1 MAESLPSL
9 EGLWIS
15 MESITLAS
23 MGVNDSHPGAL
34 EYIDNFRFP
43 DHYAALQYG
52 LDKVTPEQRERP
64 LKIFVGAQVY
74 VAQDGAW
81 IRKSN
86 GLSRGR
92 DVSYSESA
100 ALSWGF

>member
-1 MAESLPSL
+1 
-9 EGLWIS
+9 
-15 MESITLAS
+15 
-23 MGVNDSHPGAL
+23 MGVNDSHPRAL

-81 IRKSN
+81 IRKSTDHQEE
-86 GLSRGR
+86 GMSVIRSLRP
-92 DVSYSESA
+92 
-100 ALSWGF
+100 